1 MGLLQGASVST
12 FSELALNEAIVT
24 AVTKLGF
31 ETPTPIQSAT
41 VPELLNGTDIIG
53 KARTGS
59 GKTAA
64 FGLPMLHH
72 LAEGGKAPR
81 GLVLAPTRELALQVT
96 EALRSFAKGLPVRIV
111 TIYGG
116 APYPP
121 QLKALRNGATIV
133 VGTPGRVIDHMDRGT
148 LDLSQ
153 VEMFVLDE
161 ADEMLRMGFID
172 EVERV
177 FENLPSDRQVA
188 LFSAT
193 MPEAIQRVTKRFM
206 SEPTVIEVEAT
217 SLSVDHIEQFWI
229 RSPARKKLD
238 DLVRLLVAEPS
249 GYTLIFCRTRRG
261 CAEVADALTKRG
273 IATDAIHGDLNQ
285 AARERVINRMRAK
298 SLSVLVATD
307 VAARGIDVSHLT
319 RVINFDYPGSA
330 ETYTHRIGRTGRAG
344 AEGKAITLVT
354 PSEQRKLRFLKKA
367 IKYDI
372 QEISPPSNADIA
384 AQQRAALWDELVAAM
399 TETDLQHEL
408 AWLEEVSVE
417 VEPIALAAAAIKLL
431 NGTRGMDLAPPQPE
445 PKRERGRRERREDD
459 GSRAQRSNRAPRD
472 ETEVT
477 RVNEVELFI
486 GLGKTAGVRPGDIVG
501 ALANE
506 FEVSGKDIGR
516 VMLFD
521 RNAFV
526 GLPKSIA
533 DRLLDKHDKIT
544 IRGKTTYLSLA
555 RGRSD
560 GGGGGD
566 RPYKRRTHKGRPVK
580 GPKKDHKRRK
590 KWNK

>member
-1 MGLLQGASVST
+1 MST
-12 FSELALNEAIVT
+12 FDDLALNEAIVT

-31 ETPTPIQSAT
+31 ETATPIQAAT
-41 VPELLNGTDIIG
+41 IPTLLRDVDIIG
-53 KARTGS
+53 QARTGS

-64 FGLPMLHH
+64 FGLPMLHK
-72 LAEGGKAPR
+72 LADGGKNPR
-81 GLVLAPTRELALQVT
+81 GLILAPTRELALQVSD
-96 EALRSFAKGLPVRIV
+96 AMRSFAKGLPVRIV

-133 VGTPGRVIDHMDRGT
+133 VGTPGRVIDHIERGT
-148 LDLSQ
+148 LDLKS

-161 ADEMLRMGFID
+161 ADEMLRMGFI
-172 EVERV
+172 EAVEQV
-177 FENLPSDRQVA
+177 LETLPAERQIA

-193 MPEAIQRVTKRFM
+193 MPPVIQKVAKRFL
-206 SEPTVIEVEAT
+206 SEPETVKVEAT
-217 SLSVDHIEQFWI
+217 SLSTDHIQQFWI
-229 RSPARKKLD
+229 RAPARHKPDTLT
-238 DLVRLLVAEPS
+238 RLLLAEPS
-249 GYTLIFCRTRRG
+249 GYTLVFCRTRRG
-261 CAEVADALTKRG
+261 CAEVADGLTKRG
-273 IATDAIHGDLNQ
+273 VAADAIHGDLNQ

-298 SLSVLVATD
+298 SLHVLVATD

-319 RVINFDYPGSA
+319 RVINYDYPSSA
-330 ETYTHRIGRTGRAG
+330 EVYTHRIGRTGRAG
-344 AEGKAITLVT
+344 AEGTAITLVT

-372 QEISPPSNADIA
+372 AETSPPSNADIA
-384 AQQRAALWDELVAAM
+384 NQQRSILWDELVA
-399 TETDLQHEL
+399 TLTDKDLVHEL
-408 AWLEEVSVE
+408 AWLTEVGSE
-417 VEPIALAAAAIKLL
+417 VDHTALAAAALHLL
-431 NGTRGMDLAPPQPE
+431 NNARGMDLAPPKPE
-445 PKRERGRRERREDD
+445 PKHERSKRERREDD
-459 GSRAQRSNRAPRD
+459 GSRTQRSKRPPRD
-472 ETEVT
+472 DADVA

-506 FEVSGKDIGR
+506 FEVNGQDIGR

-526 GLPKSIA
+526 GLPRSIA
-533 DRLLDKHDKIT
+533 ERVLDKHDKIT

-555 RGRSD
+555 RGS
-560 GGGGGD
+560 GGGD
-566 RPYKRRTHKGRPVK
+566 KPYKRRTHKGRPMK
-580 GPKKDHKRRK
+580 HGKKDHNRRK

>member
-1 MGLLQGASVST
+1 VST
-12 FSELALNEAIVT
+12 FSDLALNEAIEN
-24 AVTKLGF
+24 AVSKLGF
-31 ETPTPIQSAT
+31 ETPTPIQAAT
-41 VPELLNGTDIIG
+41 VPELLAGSDIIG

-72 LAEGGKAPR
+72 LAEGGKEPR
-81 GLVLAPTRELALQVT
+81 GLVLAPTRELALQVSD
-96 EALRSFAKGLPVRIV
+96 ALRSFAKGLPVRIV

-116 APYPP
+116 SPYPP

-133 VGTPGRVIDHMDRGT
+133 VGTPGRVIDHMERGT
-148 LDLSQ
+148 LNLSQ
-153 VEMFVLDE
+153 VELFVLDE

-177 FENLPSDRQVA
+177 FENLPADRQVA

-193 MPEAIQRVTKRFM
+193 MPSGIQRVTKRFM
-206 SEPTVIEVEAT
+206 SNPKVIEVEAT

-238 DLVRLLVAEPS
+238 DLVRLLLVEPS

-261 CAEVADALTKRG
+261 CAEVTDALTKRG
-273 IATDAIHGDLNQ
+273 VAADAIHGDLNQ

-298 SLSVLVATD
+298 SLSVLVGTD

-344 AEGKAITLVT
+344 AKGKAITLVT

-372 QEISPPSNADIA
+372 KEISPPSNADIA
-384 AQQRAALWDELVAAM
+384 AQQRSALLDELVA
-399 TETDLQHEL
+399 TIGEKDLQHEL
-408 AWLEEVSVE
+408 AWLEDVSSDND
-417 VEPIALAAAAIKLL
+417 PAALAAAAIHLL
-431 NGTRGMDLAPPQPE
+431 NNTRGMDLAPPLPE
-445 PKRERGRRERREDD
+445 PKRERSRRDRREDD
-459 GSRAQRSNRAPRD
+459 GSRSERSKRAPRND
-472 ETEVT
+472 AEVT

-506 FEVSGKDIGR
+506 FEVNGQDIGR

-526 GLPKSIA
+526 GLPRSIA
-533 DRLLDKHDKIT
+533 ERVLDKHDKIT

-555 RGRSD
+555 RGS
-560 GGGGGD
+560 GGGD
-566 RPYKRRTHKGRPVK
+566 NAVKRRKHKGRPVK